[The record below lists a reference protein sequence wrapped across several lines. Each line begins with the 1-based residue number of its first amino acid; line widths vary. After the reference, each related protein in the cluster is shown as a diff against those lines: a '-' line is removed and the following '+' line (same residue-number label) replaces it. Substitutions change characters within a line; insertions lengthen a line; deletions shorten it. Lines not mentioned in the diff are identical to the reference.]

1 MKARNLAVGAL
12 FIGPAAAMLD
22 LGLSYYLVYPSQAL
36 EAKWPLHVA
45 SIVAAVFAASGIV
58 AARRVLARKDEAA
71 KVDEF
76 LAVCGIALNAFSL
89 LLVIGFAIPKLV
101 LGVHD

>member
-1 MKARNLAVGAL
+1 MKARNLALAAL
-12 FIGPAAAMLD
+12 FVGPAAALLD
-22 LGLSYYLVYPSQAL
+22 LGVSYYLVYPSQAV

-45 SIVAAVFAASGIV
+45 SLVAAALAILGVV
-58 AARRVLARKDEAA
+58 AARRALARKGEAA

-89 LLVIGFAIPKLV
+89 LLIIGFAIPKLI

>member
-1 MKARNLAVGAL
+1 MKVRNVALGAL
-12 FIGPAAAMLD
+12 FVGPAAAMLD
-22 LGLSYYLVYPSQAL
+22 LGLSYYLVYPSQSL

-45 SIVAAVFAASGIV
+45 SVVAAALAACGIV
-58 AARRVLARKDEAA
+58 ASRRVLARKAEAA

-76 LAVCGIALNAFSL
+76 LAVSGIALNSFAL
-89 LLVIGFAIPKLV
+89 LLVLGFAIPKLL

>member
-1 MKARNLAVGAL
+1 MKTRNLAVAAL
-12 FIGPAAAMLD
+12 FVGPAAALLD
-22 LGLSYYLVYPSQAL
+22 LGLSYYLIHPSQAA
-36 EAKWPLHVA
+36 ESKWPLHVA
-45 SIVAAVFAASGIV
+45 SIAAAAVAVLGIL
-58 AARRVLARKDEAA
+58 AARRVLAREANAA

-89 LLVIGFAIPKLV
+89 LLVVAFAIPKLV